1 MREEISIK
9 DLSFDILK
17 DLRFPL
23 ADLRYTARSE
33 FTKQKLLIGK
43 FILRG
48 KITDINN
55 IDSPIGYF
63 HIKIWISF

>member
-9 DLSFDILK
+9 DLSFGILK

-23 ADLRYTARSE
+23 ADLRYAARSE
-33 FTKQKLLIGK
+33 FTKLKLLIEK

-48 KITDINN
+48 KSTVINN
-55 IDSPIGYF
+55 IDSSMGYLY
-63 HIKIWISF
+63 IKM

>member
-9 DLSFDILK
+9 DLSFGILK

-48 KITDINN
+48 KSTDINN
-55 IDSPIGYF
+55 IDSPMGYF
-63 HIKIWISF
+63 HIKI